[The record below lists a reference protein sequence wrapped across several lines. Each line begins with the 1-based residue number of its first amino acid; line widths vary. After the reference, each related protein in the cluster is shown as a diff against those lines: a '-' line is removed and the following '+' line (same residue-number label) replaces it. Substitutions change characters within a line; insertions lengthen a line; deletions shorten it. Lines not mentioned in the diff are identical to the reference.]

1 LAVQVAAVLGGKATI
16 LGNADGG
23 AVTPSVVSF
32 LGPHATPRSAVRQCG
47 VLVGEQALRMQV
59 ITPHSNTHMHM
70 HTCTHAHMHAHMHVH
85 ALHTCTHAHA
95 QVINP
100 HSTYASTKRLIG
112 RTASEAELRSLAALD
127 VPATADGKAGG
138 VLLPCPALRTTLS
151 PVDVAAEL
159 ISSLRSQAE
168 EQLVKP

>member
-1 LAVQVAAVLGGKATI
+1 MQVAAVLGGKATI

-59 ITPHSNTHMHM
+59 TTSHSNS
-70 HTCTHAHMHAHMHVH
+70 TCKHAHMHAH
-85 ALHTCTHAHA
+85 APRTCTCTCTCTTCTCTCHAHA

-168 EQLVKP
+168 EHG

>member
-1 LAVQVAAVLGGKATI
+1 MPPPLLAVQVAAVLGGKATI

-70 HTCTHAHMHAHMHVH
+70 HTCTHAHMHTCTRTCTCMP
-85 ALHTCTHAHA
+85 CTHAPMHM
-95 QVINP
+95 
-100 HSTYASTKRLIG
+100 HR
-112 RTASEAELRSLAALD
+112 
-127 VPATADGKAGG
+127 
-138 VLLPCPALRTTLS
+138 
-151 PVDVAAEL
+151 
-159 ISSLRSQAE
+159 
-168 EQLVKP
+168 